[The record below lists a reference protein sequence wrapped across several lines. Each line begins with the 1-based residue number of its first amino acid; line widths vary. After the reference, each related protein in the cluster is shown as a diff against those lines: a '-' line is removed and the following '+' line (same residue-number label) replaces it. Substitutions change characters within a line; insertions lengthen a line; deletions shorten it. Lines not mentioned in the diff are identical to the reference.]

1 MLVPVGKLGNPLIEQ
16 RGRKKKISKWSQS
29 KIKFDPDEKV
39 SMEKG
44 FGAGSNVAA
53 IYILKYLDIR

>member
-16 RGRKKKISKWSQS
+16 RGGKKKISKWSQS
-29 KIKFDPDEKV
+29 KLNLTLTKK
-39 SMEKG
+39 SAWRG